1 MNRVDAAAHQE
12 KMDAQRLARE
22 NERLQR
28 KISLLQGE
36 IGGLRE
42 DLERSQAFT
51 WIWFGTTFLFVLG
64 TYGRVTEILD
74 GSIRTASC
82 APRGVYLP
90 NVQHLDIPWCGTGG
104 GRIFLR
110 RGNGDTSIAGP
121 LRPQLAEER
130 WDGAD
135 RRRERR
141 RMA

>member
-12 KMDAQRLARE
+12 TMDAQRLARE

-64 TYGRVTEILD
+64 TYGRVIEILD
-74 GSIRTASC
+74 
-82 APRGVYLP
+82 
-90 NVQHLDIPWCGTGG
+90 
-104 GRIFLR
+104 
-110 RGNGDTSIAGP
+110 
-121 LRPQLAEER
+121 
-130 WDGAD
+130 
-135 RRRERR
+135 
-141 RMA
+141 